1 MRELTIKE
9 FANATGQKDGTVRQ
23 HLNRGLLQKT
33 ENGYIDVDDE
43 MVKRYIHDKTN
54 GAGLYGAVVKEVPVK
69 VSKSKEEI
77 KKASKVLSDHEKEI
91 IELDMQKRRNDAALK
106 ERQAELARFELER
119 KAGNS
124 LPLDLVEKILVINI
138 QSVYK
143 NIELENDN
151 IAAITNDK
159 FGGTRKDL
167 AEIKQMQREI
177 LSKAIEKAKQD
188 AAFEIETAVQEWSEM
203 RGIGQKR

>member
-33 ENGYIDVDDE
+33 ENGYIDVDDD

-54 GAGLYGAVVKEVPVK
+54 GSGLYGAIVKEAPVK
-69 VSKSKEEI
+69 KAKSKEEI
-77 KKASKVLSDHEKEI
+77 QKVSKALSDHEKEI
-91 IELDMQKRRNDAALK
+91 IELDMRKRRNESDLK
-106 ERQAELARFELER
+106 ERQAELARLELER

-151 IAAITNDK
+151 IAAMTNDK

-188 AAFEIETAVQEWSEM
+188 AAFEIETAVNEWSEM
-203 RGIGQKR
+203 RGVGQKR